1 MRALAYAATLTA
13 DREAGGFAV
22 TFPDPPEAISQGEG
36 RLDPLVQAVSVALPV
51 SSVSSVVK

>member
-1 MRALAYAATLTA
+1 MRALASAATLA
-13 DREAGGFAV
+13 PDREAGRFAV
-22 TFPDPPEAISQGEG
+22 TFPDPPGVISQGEG